1 MEIINTGNL
10 RRLKYEDDEEVKVI
24 KLFLGI
30 YGVGACPS
38 LHLRGPSSL
47 WTERRP
53 QYCADLV
60 YEWVQDA

>member
-30 YGVGACPS
+30 YGVGAC
-38 LHLRGPSSL
+38 SSL
-47 WTERRP
+47 PFRGSSSR
-53 QYCADLV
+53 
-60 YEWVQDA
+60 

>member
-30 YGVGACPS
+30 YGVGACPPLP
-38 LHLRGPSSL
+38 LHGPSS
-47 WTERRP
+47 
-53 QYCADLV
+53 
-60 YEWVQDA
+60 